1 MRNFLG
7 SPALHETRYVDYTVS
22 LMLRHRLRRWPVI
35 KPALGQRL
43 VLAGLLRTPP
53 LLMMTNECCA
63 TRPHTCT
70 RGVICS
76 VSRQTHM
83 DQVMKHPFNVPQGTF
98 ISKKSTRSVWVCVH
112 TVFYSAYQSLL
123 FLYLIEGGNCY
134 RPAANKTKII
144 TRNISR
150 ASDLFRKHDPQ
161 LLSLT

>member
-1 MRNFLG
+1 MLVKCWTSVADAWPTFNRHWLNAKF
-7 SPALHETRYVDYTVS
+7 SRIPALHETRYVDYTVS

-43 VLAGLLRTPP
+43 VLAGLLRTPS

-98 ISKKSTRSVWVCVH
+98 ISKKEHTKCVGVCTHSFLFCISVSVI
-112 TVFYSAYQSLL
+112 FI
-123 FLYLIEGGNCY
+123 FN
-134 RPAANKTKII
+134 
-144 TRNISR
+144 
-150 ASDLFRKHDPQ
+150 
-161 LLSLT
+161 